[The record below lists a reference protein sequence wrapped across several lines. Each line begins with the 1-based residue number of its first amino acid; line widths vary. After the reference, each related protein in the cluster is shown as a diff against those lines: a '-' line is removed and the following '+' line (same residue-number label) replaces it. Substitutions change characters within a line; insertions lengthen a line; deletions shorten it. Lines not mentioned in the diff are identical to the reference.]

1 MIVVYKNKEGYAD
14 PTAAE
19 AIGTVTKE
27 EKKQN
32 EEVAIL
38 VNILKQMISLAGFE
52 MVGRITLR
60 DKKTGKE
67 YKQWIYKW
75 NTRKGVEAVTEQK
88 LLAVQRDNNKL
99 KSLHLELAN
108 HENFNPYKRII
119 MFDIPKGEK
128 GKLLMP

>member
-1 MIVVYKNKEGYAD
+1 MAHKNKEGYAD
-14 PTAAE
+14 PTAGE

-67 YKQWIYKW
+67 YK
-75 NTRKGVEAVTEQK
+75 
-88 LLAVQRDNNKL
+88 
-99 KSLHLELAN
+99 
-108 HENFNPYKRII
+108 
-119 MFDIPKGEK
+119 
-128 GKLLMP
+128 